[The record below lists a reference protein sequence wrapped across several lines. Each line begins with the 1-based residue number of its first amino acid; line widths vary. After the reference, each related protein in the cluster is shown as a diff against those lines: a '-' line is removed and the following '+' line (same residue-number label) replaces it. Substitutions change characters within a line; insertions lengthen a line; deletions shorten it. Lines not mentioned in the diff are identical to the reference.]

1 MPRIFVFPAGNA
13 DAQRNLEI
21 SIRSPVPAHTVLGA
35 VEGIGDRE
43 LEQLERIRQE
53 GPGFYAWGAQPSID
67 LGNEHTWQAME
78 RGDYVLAY
86 YGRAYHYV
94 AQVLGKYHEPGLARA
109 IWKEDANGRTWEYMY
124 FLTKPTKIDAPTS
137 WVADSLGLSN
147 KEYRRF
153 TRISPNKVRA
163 VINAQGS
170 VDNFIDGLL
179 DRQELEPV
187 TGTSNNRGIV
197 ARNRLQETVP
207 PPPRARK
214 TRGPR
219 AFQGR
224 DFPDRSESDS
234 KNRDLGEKGELL
246 VLDHEK
252 KLLVD
257 NGRSDLAEKVRHVSV
272 LKGDGAGYDIESFTP
287 EGEVKCIEV
296 KTTRGSAGAPFF
308 ISDNEIEFSRQH
320 RDNYHLYRV
329 YDYED
334 SRNSGRFY
342 VESGSVEE
350 SFELTPVQYQ
360 AVH

>member
-137 WVADSLGLSN
+137 WVADSLALSN
-147 KEYRRF
+147 KDYRRF
-153 TRISPNKVRA
+153 TPAERPPDAASSA
-163 VINAQGS
+163 SQGS
-170 VDNFIDGLL
+170 VCVCCAVS
-179 DRQELEPV
+179 P
-187 TGTSNNRGIV
+187 
-197 ARNRLQETVP
+197 RL
-207 PPPRARK
+207 R
-214 TRGPR
+214 
-219 AFQGR
+219 
-224 DFPDRSESDS
+224 
-234 KNRDLGEKGELL
+234 
-246 VLDHEK
+246 
-252 KLLVD
+252 
-257 NGRSDLAEKVRHVSV
+257 
-272 LKGDGAGYDIESFTP
+272 
-287 EGEVKCIEV
+287 
-296 KTTRGSAGAPFF
+296 
-308 ISDNEIEFSRQH
+308 
-320 RDNYHLYRV
+320 
-329 YDYED
+329 
-334 SRNSGRFY
+334 
-342 VESGSVEE
+342 
-350 SFELTPVQYQ
+350 
-360 AVH
+360 